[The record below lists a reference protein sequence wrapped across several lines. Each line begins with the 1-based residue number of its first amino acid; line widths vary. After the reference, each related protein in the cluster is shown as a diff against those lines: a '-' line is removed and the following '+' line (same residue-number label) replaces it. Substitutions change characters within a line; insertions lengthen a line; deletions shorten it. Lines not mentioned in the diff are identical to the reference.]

1 MPSSTFNYHPVS
13 FTYSPSDGLTIAPGP
28 GDPPTIIS
36 VDTLICVLPT
46 NYPDTYTLVHQI
58 PSTELIQTPITRPP
72 KALLDRLLLR
82 GLPAHLSPEA
92 VDTTILVSTASGGR
106 TATSF
111 YEKIIA
117 PLCTALDF
125 APEIVRTTSSAS
137 VGETV
142 VRLSQRQRPQTLI
155 LLAGDT
161 VVYEAVNAIPQ
172 ISSTRLTL
180 ATLPQGTGNGLAT
193 SYHTARGIP
202 PLYALLFGS
211 PKPLPVYTAAFSP
224 GAKWMNGGDAD
235 TAKGVV
241 VASWGFHAALVADAE
256 FLRGEGVGVER
267 FHTTAQENLKP
278 PLHRF
283 CGELSYRLRGGEWK
297 MLPREE
303 HFYVLASLCSNLDE
317 KFRISPASVPGA
329 EVMRLVYFADVE
341 KREEVMEI
349 MIAAYNGGSHM
360 EDPRVWYEEVE
371 GIKIKMCESEERWRR
386 VCLDGAIVVLPEGGS
401 VEVTMGAGGDGV
413 DFVWAE

>member
-1 MPSSTFNYHPVS
+1 
-13 FTYSPSDGLTIAPGP
+13 
-28 GDPPTIIS
+28 
-36 VDTLICVLPT
+36 
-46 NYPDTYTLVHQI
+46 
-58 PSTELIQTPITRPP
+58 
-72 KALLDRLLLR
+72 
-82 GLPAHLSPEA
+82 
-92 VDTTILVSTASGGR
+92 
-106 TATSF
+106 
-111 YEKIIA
+111 
-117 PLCTALDF
+117 
-125 APEIVRTTSSAS
+125 
-137 VGETV
+137 
-142 VRLSQRQRPQTLI
+142 
-155 LLAGDT
+155 
-161 VVYEAVNAIPQ
+161 
-172 ISSTRLTL
+172 
-180 ATLPQGTGNGLAT
+180 
-193 SYHTARGIP
+193 
-202 PLYALLFGS
+202 
-211 PKPLPVYTAAFSP
+211 
-224 GAKWMNGGDAD
+224 MNGGDAD